1 MSGSMCVLF
10 SGSRKFVSCYFSIQ
24 QRFTETNEAFEPE
37 IYSVFGTESQ
47 NCSFFMKQNMVVP
60 FS

>member
-1 MSGSMCVLF
+1 MAQCESNLASVGSLLAAI
-10 SGSRKFVSCYFSIQ
+10 SLYQ

-37 IYSVFGTESQ
+37 IYSVFGTKSQ
-47 NCSFFMKQNMVVP
+47 NCSFFMKQNMEVP